1 MKMKLLKV
9 GADRFDRENVGF
21 YAALSVDEEVYKQL
35 KPFVGCDV
43 EVTITPVLRFEVGDL
58 VDYSSVIGEA
68 PSVLG
73 VKVTDGPFA
82 IGDTLCWRIEGKG
95 TVADAALQKHTP

>member
-43 EVTITPVLRFEVGDL
+43 EVTIAPILRFEIGDR
-58 VDYSSVIGEA
+58 VDYSSVIGEE
-68 PSVLG
+68 PTLLD

-82 IGDTLCWRIEGKG
+82 IGDTLCWRIESKG
-95 TVADAALQKHTP
+95 VVADAALRKRT